1 MRILLYTPSDNVQL
15 AMMFLV
21 ISKKGFR
28 MEHQE
33 EGLTKTGLEIV
44 QSVSNNMVSQISQLH
59 LKENKRDY
67 TEAVK

>member
-15 AMMFLV
+15 AMMFLS

-44 QSVSNNMVSQISQLH
+44 QSVSNNMVSQIS
-59 LKENKRDY
+59 
-67 TEAVK
+67 